1 MKRPVIIHPLL
12 FAAYPILSLLAYN
25 IEWAAFSD
33 AVRPLLITLPG
44 TVLFWLLLRTI
55 LKDWAKAGFLCSLG
69 VLLFFSYGHIYAILE
84 RADLG
89 FAIGR
94 HRYLIPLWII
104 SFIAVLL
111 WAKRSR
117 KAFRGITVTMNFFA
131 VAALLLPLYTLVVY
145 QIRST
150 SGQSLAQEIQSQ
162 HQLEQLDPPEGE
174 LPDVYYIILDAYG
187 RADIL
192 ARIFEHDNTSF
203 LDYLRSKGFYVV
215 DYARSNYAQ
224 TSLSITSSTNMD
236 YIQTLVPNL
245 DPDNTNRDVLW
256 SLIENNRV
264 MQLMKSLGYKTVA
277 FSTGLDGTD
286 LQGVDIYY
294 SAGTMDEIVTL
305 SAVSPFESMLIYTS
319 GGLILSD
326 SLIVLPSYLPI
337 LKYPFEVRRARTLTA
352 FEKLSEIPELEEP
365 TFTFAH
371 IIAPH
376 PPFVFDRDGN
386 PIDPNEPFSLGFA
399 YGKETEA
406 ELKDFV
412 RGYREQ
418 LIFVNRRITQVI
430 EDILAKSETP
440 PIIILQ
446 ADHGPKANSPKIPYT
461 HERMT
466 ILNAYYIQGKTSE
479 LLYDNITP
487 VNSFRVVFNE
497 VFGGEFEL
505 LPDKVYYSE
514 YRKPYKFYDLTDTID
529 RDR

>member
-1 MKRPVIIHPLL
+1 MKRQIVIHPLL
-12 FAAYPILSLLAYN
+12 VATYPILALLAYN
-25 IEWAAFSD
+25 IEWAAFSA
-33 AVRPLLITLPG
+33 AVRPLIITLLG
-44 TVLFWLLLRTI
+44 AMLLWLILRAV
-55 LKDWAKAGFLCSLG
+55 LKDWAKAGFLCSLA

-94 HRYLIPLWII
+94 HRYLIPLWTI
-104 SFIAVLL
+104 SFLAVLV
-111 WAKRSR
+111 WAMRSR
-117 KAFRGITVTMNFFA
+117 REFHGITVTMNLFA
-131 VAALLLPLYTLVVY
+131 VAVLAFPVYTLLIY
-145 QIRST
+145 QFRST
-150 SGQSLAQEIQSQ
+150 SGQSMAQEIQSQ
-162 HQLEQLDPPEGE
+162 YHLEQLNPPDGE

-192 ARIFEHDNTSF
+192 ARIFDHDNAYF
-203 LDYLRSKGFYVV
+203 LDNLRSKGFYVV
-215 DYARSNYAQ
+215 DKARSNYAQ

-236 YIQTLVPNL
+236 YIQNLVPNL
-245 DPDNTNRDVLW
+245 DPDNSNRDVLW
-256 SLIENNRV
+256 GLIENNRV

-286 LQGVDIYY
+286 LQNVDIYY
-294 SAGTMDEIVTL
+294 SAGKMDEIVTL
-305 SAVSPFESMLIYTS
+305 SAISPFESMLIYTS

-352 FEKLSEIPELEEP
+352 FEKLSEIPEFEEP

-399 YGKETEA
+399 YGKETE
-406 ELKDFV
+406 EDLEDFV
-412 RGYREQ
+412 KGYREQ
-418 LIFVNRRITQVI
+418 LIFVNRCITQVI

-446 ADHGPKANSPKIPYT
+446 ADHGPKAKSPEIPYT
-461 HERMT
+461 RERMT
-466 ILNAYYIQGKTSE
+466 ILNAYYIQGNPSE
-479 LLYDNITP
+479 LLYDTITP
-487 VNSFRVVFNE
+487 VNTFRVVFDE
-497 VFGGEFEL
+497 VFGGDFKL
-505 LPDKVYYSE
+505 LPDRVYFSLYK
-514 YRKPYKFYDLTDTID
+514 KPYEFYDLTDKIN
-529 RDR
+529 